1 MAFFA
6 RIKNHAATAAVAA
19 ALLVA
24 ALGVTAFVLAL
35 RPSRLQFD
43 PGQLITYHLRTE
55 ISEVIETPDHKDQEL
70 PALVQDSEIHLICV
84 GRDNTIVLLAKA
96 DGRDGG
102 REGNHDEVS
111 LLTFAA
117 NGTARELDAAARP
130 TDTGRA
136 IGYFDFNLLPLPPGS
151 EQAWNVDLTYALLPA
166 GKRNLQGKARRTRSG
181 ASPEF
186 QLKLPSS
193 VEWIGEDQRYTQ
205 IRDLT
210 SQYRFNTSKG
220 VIEEATIRCLAGFE
234 RADGRRRH
242 KVRLTL
248 SLVSIGRI
256 SDDPGQVLNLAL
268 AGIDAQGALAA
279 GRKERLA
286 AISQRLTAATVQDP
300 RLRALAESLI
310 NDMRN
315 GPRPRPPAGPRN
327 LWAVQLASGPVDR
340 RADAQRFVENLTTL
354 GFRAYIA
361 TNGAT
366 PEAPQTPSLSVLVGP
381 YYDRDPAVIRSLS
394 QRFPQ
399 QRVAWV
405 EVKK

>member
-1 MAFFA
+1 MAFVA
-6 RIKNHAATAAVAA
+6 RIKNHAATAAVVA
-19 ALLVA
+19 ALMVA
-24 ALGVTAFVLAL
+24 GLGVTAFVLAL
-35 RPSRLQFD
+35 RPSRLQFE

-55 ISEVIETPDHKDQEL
+55 LSEVIETPEHKDQEL
-70 PALVQDSEIHLICV
+70 PPLVQESDLHLICV
-84 GRDNTIVLLAKA
+84 GHDNTTVLLAKV
-96 DGRDGG
+96 DGRDQ
-102 REGNHDEVS
+102 VS

-117 NGTARELDAAARP
+117 NGAARELDAAARP
-130 TDTGRA
+130 ADAGRA

-151 EQAWNVDLTYALLPA
+151 EQAWNVDVNYALLPA

-181 ASPEF
+181 ANPEF

-220 VIEEATIRCLAGFE
+220 VIEEATIKCMAGFE

-242 KVRLTL
+242 KVRLIL
-248 SLVSIGRI
+248 NLVSIGRI
-256 SDDPGQVLNLAL
+256 TDDPGQVRDLAL
-268 AGIDAQGALAA
+268 AGIDAQSALAA
-279 GRKERLA
+279 GRKERLN
-286 AISQRLTAATVQDP
+286 AISQRLAAATVQDP
-300 RLRALAESLI
+300 RLRALAGSLI
-310 NDMRN
+310 NEMRN
-315 GPRPRPPAGPRN
+315 GPPPRQPTGPRN
-327 LWAVQLASGPVDR
+327 LWAVQLASGPAEHR
-340 RADAQRFVENLTTL
+340 TDAEQFVKNLTGL

-361 TNGAT
+361 MH
-366 PEAPQTPSLSVLVGP
+366 PAPADPAQGQILSVLVGP
-381 YYDRDPAVIRSLS
+381 YYDRDPAVIRLLS